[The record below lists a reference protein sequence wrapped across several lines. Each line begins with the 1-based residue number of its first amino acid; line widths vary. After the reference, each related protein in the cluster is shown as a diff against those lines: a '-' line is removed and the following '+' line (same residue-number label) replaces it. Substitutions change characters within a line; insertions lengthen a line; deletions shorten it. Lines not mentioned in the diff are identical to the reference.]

1 MIRDVN
7 VLVAERLGKRFYY
20 GWVIA
25 AVVFLGNLGAFSLN
39 PAFGLFV
46 TPLEQEFG
54 WDRSTISRS
63 LTLGTVLG
71 AFMAPVLG
79 VMIDRFGARRL
90 TILFAMI
97 ALVGYGLM
105 SRVNQPWQYNIA
117 VAIVYAMLVT
127 GVGQMMSSININRW
141 FVRRRGR
148 AMGLVMMGAS
158 GGSVF
163 FVPLC
168 TWLIAAVG
176 WRQTYQVVGLI
187 TFLLIAIPA
196 WLLLINRPEDLG
208 LEGHRELGGSGAA
221 ASRGSPG
228 EAPGGWGLRE
238 AARTRPFWIL
248 LVGIMLGSFAV
259 QGYFI
264 HAIPHMETLGFS
276 RMLAA
281 SVWSSFFMTGVV
293 SKFMWGF
300 IVERVGV
307 RRCLVFLW
315 LAECVGMYLL
325 WTAGSAQALFIYAV
339 LNGLGHGPFLQL
351 LAMVWAE
358 YFGRQAISRIYGAVQ
373 PAIVVAGSL
382 GPWVAGYIFDR
393 TGHYDGFFKLA
404 IAFCLIAAFLFWLVP
419 SPGRLN
425 HARQG

>member
-1 MIRDVN
+1 
-7 VLVAERLGKRFYY
+7 
-20 GWVIA
+20 
-25 AVVFLGNLGAFSLN
+25 
-39 PAFGLFV
+39 
-46 TPLEQEFG
+46 
-54 WDRSTISRS
+54 
-63 LTLGTVLG
+63 
-71 AFMAPVLG
+71 
-79 VMIDRFGARRL
+79 
-90 TILFAMI
+90 
-97 ALVGYGLM
+97 
-105 SRVNQPWQYNIA
+105 
-117 VAIVYAMLVT
+117 
-127 GVGQMMSSININRW
+127 
-141 FVRRRGR
+141 
-148 AMGLVMMGAS
+148 
-158 GGSVF
+158 
-163 FVPLC
+163 
-168 TWLIAAVG
+168 
-176 WRQTYQVVGLI
+176 
-187 TFLLIAIPA
+187 
-196 WLLLINRPEDLG
+196 
-208 LEGHRELGGSGAA
+208 
-221 ASRGSPG
+221 
-228 EAPGGWGLRE
+228 
-238 AARTRPFWIL
+238 
-248 LVGIMLGSFAV
+248 
-259 QGYFI
+259 
-264 HAIPHMETLGFS
+264 
-276 RMLAA
+276 
-281 SVWSSFFMTGVV
+281 MTGVV